1 MATGPVGTALK
12 AALKAIVVMH
22 GVRRARTHDLRHLA
36 DMAGLELTREA
47 RNCLLVLTQSVIRDR
62 LQGMIDRSG
71 ALKPVTPKGDD
82 RSID

>member
-1 MATGPVGTALK
+1 
-12 AALKAIVVMH
+12 
-22 GVRRARTHDLRHLA
+22 
-36 DMAGLELTREA
+36 MAGLELTREA